1 MLANFFGSWI
11 LKACIEVQEKRK
23 RVVFLLVTSSSKR
36 EIRQVH
42 VVVVQRRHRNV
53 QEGVI
58 HVLSCCFVNLL
69 LLLFCCVLVA
79 VSVRILMCEEPG
91 DKLESDRHWQL
102 PLILGKIVVSLKFVS
117 PLHTGFHLAMMA
129 QSKTFYSAYVKVKCL
144 EKYDKVNSQK
154 CWTAA
159 VSCET
164 SVNRSFRLGNGA
176 SGFLH
181 ALLPWHLLEVP
192 NDHQT
197 GY

>member
-1 MLANFFGSWI
+1 MCSRWNFIALILSRSFRQMLANFFGSWI

-102 PLILGKIVVSLKFVS
+102 PLILGKIVVSLKLYPRFTRVF
-117 PLHTGFHLAMMA
+117 TW
-129 QSKTFYSAYVKVKCL
+129 QWWRKVRHFIPHMLK
-144 EKYDKVNSQK
+144 
-154 CWTAA
+154 
-159 VSCET
+159 
-164 SVNRSFRLGNGA
+164 
-176 SGFLH
+176 
-181 ALLPWHLLEVP
+181 
-192 NDHQT
+192 
-197 GY
+197 